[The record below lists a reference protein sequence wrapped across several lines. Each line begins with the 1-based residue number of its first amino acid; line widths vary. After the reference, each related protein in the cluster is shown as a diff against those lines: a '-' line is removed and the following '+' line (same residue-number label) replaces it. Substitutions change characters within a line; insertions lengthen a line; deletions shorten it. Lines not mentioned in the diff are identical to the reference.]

1 MSRWVC
7 LKDHPAEWYYLVFG
21 FTGVRVLS
29 FTVLRF
35 RELGI
40 TRKGVRALGVIVKG
54 VGELGVSTKGV
65 IELGQSKGV
74 TVKDVRALG
83 VTVNILTFFPPSTVC
98 IVPME
103 FLPWEIWFA
112 FPKES
117 QLQQSCAT
125 QLTVHAGCFSV
136 SIIH

>member
-1 MSRWVC
+1 MSWWVF

-54 VGELGVSTKGV
+54 VGELGVSAKGV
-65 IELGQSKGV
+65 RELDV
-74 TVKDVRALG
+74 TVKV
-83 VTVNILTFFPPSTVC
+83 
-98 IVPME
+98 
-103 FLPWEIWFA
+103 
-112 FPKES
+112 S
-117 QLQQSCAT
+117 QLRMSE
-125 QLTVHAGCFSV
+125 HWV
-136 SIIH
+136 SQ